1 MLTMLTLDVS
11 KALGAHLA
19 AKHGATV
26 VTPDDAPAIAA
37 RAILAALA
45 RSVPALSALAA
56 ELEVRANR
64 VSVTVPT
71 PAGTVIILSPS
82 AVADPLRYAC
92 TVAHEFQHDVQLDK
106 GGAVRTAIDYVA
118 SPELRARAE
127 ADAYAVGLFVVWLLT
142 GMLPTAD
149 DAVASLS
156 SDTYHLAPD
165 EVALGGGVLASHIA
179 TMTQGR
185 CPPLTIAVDVLAWFR
200 VEHPELIAV
209 EALR

>member
-1 MLTMLTLDVS
+1 MLTLPIAQ
-11 KALGAHLA
+11 ALGAHLA
-19 AKHGATV
+19 AKHGATI

-37 RAILAALA
+37 RAMLAALA
-45 RSVPALSALAA
+45 RAVPALSGLAA

-71 PAGTVIILSPS
+71 PAGTVIILSPA
-82 AVADPLRYAC
+82 AVADPERYAA
-92 TVAHEFQHDVQLDK
+92 TVAHEFQHDVQMDK

-127 ADAYAVGLFVVWLLT
+127 ADAYAVGLFVHYLLT
-142 GMLPTAD
+142 GILPTAD

-165 EVALGGGVLASHIA
+165 EVALGGGVLASHLA
-179 TMTQGR
+179 TMAQQM
-185 CPPLTIAVDVLAWFR
+185 CPPLTVALDVLAWFR
-200 VEHPELIAV
+200 AEHPELIAV
-209 EALR
+209 EGLR

>member
-1 MLTMLTLDVS
+1 MLTLDVS

-19 AKHGATV
+19 SLHGAHV

-37 RAILAALA
+37 RAMLSAIA
-45 RSVPALSALAA
+45 RAVPALAGLAA

-71 PAGTVIILSPS
+71 PAGTVIILSPA

-92 TVAHEFQHDVQLDK
+92 TVAHEMQHAQQLSA
-106 GGAVRTAIDYVA
+106 GGAVRTSIDYVA

-127 ADAYAVGLFVVWLLT
+127 ADAYAVGLFVGYLLT
-142 GMLPTAD
+142 GMLPTLDGAL
-149 DAVASLS
+149 ASLS
-156 SDTYHLAPD
+156 SDTYHLAPE
-165 EVALGGGVLASHIA
+165 EVTLGAGVLASHVA
-179 TMTQGR
+179 TMGAGLA
-185 CPPLTIAVDVLAWFR
+185 PPLTVAVEVLAWLR
-200 VEHPELIAV
+200 AEHPELIAV